1 MVLAYPEKLPGSLG
15 VSGAKGSINIMYVC
29 TNCQPVKLMNFG
41 GWQPAIVI
49 NALIII
55 VAIMWCSF
63 VRCGKQKRGR
73 DQVYSETF
81 GETEIT
87 LVETKTKKNY
97 LLHNSRVEI
106 PVNKN
111 KLFNEELTR
120 S

>member
-1 MVLAYPEKLPGSLG
+1 
-15 VSGAKGSINIMYVC
+15 
-29 TNCQPVKLMNFG
+29 
-41 GWQPAIVI
+41 
-49 NALIII
+49 
-55 VAIMWCSF
+55 MWCSF